1 MWTRS
6 LKKRSLSIKDVFV
19 MTVDDDR
26 NYYIVEK
33 HGDARAK
40 NKKGSD
46 HMKRL
51 LIAAGLLVAAVGI
64 CTGGFVAM
72 NKSVNKLSAILEEGR
87 EAVKNEDYFGAA
99 DIASSASQQWLK
111 TKKLLEVFTNHH
123 EVSELDDYFS
133 MIEEVANDGDI
144 EGFDDICTQTL
155 YHLNSIVEAEKPLV
169 NNIL

>member
-1 MWTRS
+1 MQKI
-6 LKKRSLSIKDVFV
+6 KK
-19 MTVDDDR
+19 
-26 NYYIVEK
+26 E
-33 HGDARAK
+33 
-40 NKKGSD
+40 SD